1 MRIPYDEIVTL
12 LSAILRTSGFSEGR
26 ALLAAEFFADA
37 SRDGVPSH
45 GLNRFPGF
53 VVMVRDGYVKP
64 DATPTPVERLGAV
77 ERWDGNLG
85 PGMLN
90 AHQSM
95 DRAIELAREHTIGVV
110 GLRNTN
116 HWMRG
121 ANYGWQAAE
130 AGCLGIGWT
139 NTEPNL
145 TPWGGTRGGVGNNP
159 LVIAVPRSQGH
170 VVLDMAMS
178 QFSYGRLG
186 NHARSGE
193 PLPVVGGVDSSGEP
207 TTDARAILDGG
218 RALPTG
224 YWKGSSLALMLDL
237 IAALVSGGKTTRDI
251 ADFDV
256 EHSVSQ
262 VFAAIDLSGLNV
274 AGFHDAVVERAV
286 EFVLAAGEGDFG
298 PRYPGQATLST
309 RRDSEKKGVHVDDEV
324 WQRIKDL
331 ASDGPSL

>member
-1 MRIPYDEIVTL
+1 MRIPYDEIVVL
-12 LSAILRTSGFSEGR
+12 LAAILRANGFSKDR
-26 ALLAAEFFADA
+26 AVPAAELFADA
-37 SRDGVPSH
+37 SRDGVQSH

-53 VVMVRDGYVKP
+53 VTMVCDGYVKP
-64 DATPTPVERLGAV
+64 EATPTLVEQMGAV

-85 PGMLN
+85 PGVLN

-95 DRAIELAREHTIGVV
+95 DRATELAREHTIGVV

-130 AGCLGIGWT
+130 AGCLGICWT
-139 NTEPNL
+139 NTEPNMA
-145 TPWGGTRGGVGNNP
+145 PWGGDRHGVGNNP
-159 LVIAVPRSQGH
+159 LVIAVPRSDGH

-178 QFSYGRLG
+178 QFAYGRLG

-193 PLPVVGGVDSSGEP
+193 PLPVAGGVDSSGEP
-207 TTDARAILDGG
+207 TTDAAAILDGG
-218 RALPTG
+218 RVLPMG
-224 YWKGSSLALMLDL
+224 YWKGSGLALMLDL

-251 ADFDV
+251 ADLEP

-262 VFAAIDLSGLNV
+262 VFAAIDLSGVNQ
-274 AGFHDAVVERAV
+274 ASFHEAVVERAV
-286 EFVLAAGEGDFG
+286 EFVLAAGEGEAA

-309 RRDSEKKGVHVDDEV
+309 RRDSGKNGVYVADEV

-331 ASDGPSL
+331 APDR